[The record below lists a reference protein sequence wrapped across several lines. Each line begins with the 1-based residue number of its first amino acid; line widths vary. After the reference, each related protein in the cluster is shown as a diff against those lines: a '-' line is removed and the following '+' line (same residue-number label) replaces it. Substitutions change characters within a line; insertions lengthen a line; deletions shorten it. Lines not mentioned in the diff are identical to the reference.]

1 MKNIKGFLLKIIKL
15 KEYANLHA
23 VTYRTAWNWYKAGK
37 IKNAFKDEYGNIL
50 VRIEDEIITPNTVAI
65 YARVSS
71 NENKSNL
78 QAQAER
84 LKQYAMAKGYKI
96 KHIVKEVGSGV
107 NDNRTKLLKL
117 LKKDDYGILLVE
129 HKDRLTRFGFN
140 YIKALLEKE
149 NKRIEVVNEA
159 EDDKSDLMQDL
170 VSIIYSFSARLYGLR
185 RSKRKTEKIIKCLE
199 EEDDKS
205 L

>member
-1 MKNIKGFLLKIIKL
+1 LKRIKL
-15 KEYANLHA
+15 SEYAKLHS

-37 IKNAFKDEYGNIL
+37 IKNAFKDEYGNVL
-50 VRIEDEIITPNTVAI
+50 VEIEEETPFENKVAI

-78 QAQAER
+78 EAQAER
-84 LKQYAMAKGYKI
+84 LKQYAIAKGYQI
-96 KHIVKEVGSGV
+96 VHIVKEVGSGV
-107 NDNRTKLLKL
+107 NDNRKKLLKL
-117 LKKDDYGILLVE
+117 LQQDDYGVLLVE

-140 YIKALLEKE
+140 YIKTLLEKDK
-149 NKRIEVVNEA
+149 KRIEVVNEA

-170 VSIIYSFSARLYGLR
+170 VSILYSFSARLYGLR

-199 EEDDKS
+199 KDND
-205 L
+205 